1 MKENLQNLGYF
12 SAYVANTIQNDT
24 NGALTIINSDESESR
39 LELYIDNEFI
49 ASGFG
54 FPDKASYTTA
64 ITYIGDLGSKM
75 ESIDNIIATM
85 ENKIIKNSSLEYTYE
100 SSIINAEYNEYGM
113 PFSYSCLNLTYN
125 DGEDRV
131 SYIIEKTKKTNH
143 NYIKGIEVSIDDETN
158 DYYITDNIIANIK
171 LSFNNS
177 SSEGLEDYVLQ
188 CAYCGNTLDKELS
201 SLSINNATN
210 TVQIKADP
218 VEESKKEDLTINI
231 LHKYNNSDN
240 GSDNNYVVY
249 SYVYKDIFNWKDK
262 LIYSHNFTGNLLTY
276 YSNVSKYNLNDYN
289 IKIHEDDKTSPDE
302 RKSNELY
309 NNFMKIINYSEK
321 YDFYEFDKE
330 IKLEYNN
337 GQLLYDYI
345 IADKQLNINFY
356 FNGIKPNN
364 WVNKEINFSTD
375 GENSQNLTYYIYQS
389 PQRYIGEHTWTIK
402 ITKDE

>member
-1 MKENLQNLGYF
+1 MKKNLQNLGYF
-12 SAYVANTIQNDT
+12 SAYVANTVQNDT

-54 FPDKASYTTA
+54 FPDKASYMA
-64 ITYIGDLGSKM
+64 AFTYIDNLGSKM

-125 DGEDRV
+125 DTEDRV

-143 NYIKGIEVSIDDETN
+143 NYIKGIEVSLDDETK
-158 DYYITDNIIANIK
+158 DYYITDDIIANIK
-171 LSFNNS
+171 MAFNNS
-177 SSEGLEDYVLQ
+177 SAEGLEDYMLQ
-188 CAYCGNTLDKELS
+188 CSYCGSTLNKELS
-201 SLSINNATN
+201 RLTINNAGS
-210 TVQIKADP
+210 TVQIKVGAP
-218 VEESKKEDLTINI
+218 EESKKEDLTINI
-231 LHKYNNSDN
+231 LHKYNNSDT
-240 GSDNNYVVY
+240 GSNNNYVVY
-249 SYVYKDIFNWKDK
+249 SYVYEDIFNWKDK
-262 LIYSHNFTGNLLTY
+262 LIYSHNLDDNMLTY
-276 YSNVSKYNLNDYN
+276 YSSTSKYNLNDYN
-289 IKIHEDDKTSPDE
+289 IKIHEGPRASVIEKISD
-302 RKSNELY
+302 ELY
-309 NNFMKIINYSEK
+309 QNFKKIINYSDN
-321 YDFYEFDKE
+321 YDFYEFNKE

-337 GQLLYDYI
+337 RQLLYDYI
-345 IADKQLNINFY
+345 ILDKQLNINFY

-364 WVNKEINFSTD
+364 WISKEINFSTD

-402 ITKDE
+402 IIKNE